1 MARMT
6 LAEIKARPSTIDWT
20 RVNAT
25 TDGDIDRQAKEDGT
39 EGELPGL
46 VAPSPET
53 DPEGHCRF
61 GGRASRDLEKLGA
74 GPGSC
79 DLA

>member
-39 EGELPGL
+39 DVELPGWPL
-46 VAPSPET
+46 RHRRPYDVI
-53 DPEGHCRF
+53 
-61 GGRASRDLEKLGA
+61 
-74 GPGSC
+74 
-79 DLA
+79 

>member
-25 TDGDIDRQAKEDGT
+25 TDSDIDLQARK
-39 EGELPGL
+39 
-46 VAPSPET
+46 VAPTWIFRGRLFRHPQPCGRPWLR
-53 DPEGHCRF
+53 DHARVNRF
-61 GGRASRDLEKLGA
+61 GSGEKL
-74 GPGSC
+74 S
-79 DLA
+79 